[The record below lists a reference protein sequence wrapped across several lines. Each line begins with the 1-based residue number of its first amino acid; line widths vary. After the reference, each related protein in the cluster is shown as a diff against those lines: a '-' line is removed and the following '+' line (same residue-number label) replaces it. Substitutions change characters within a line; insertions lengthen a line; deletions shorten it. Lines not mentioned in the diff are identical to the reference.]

1 MTVLVNIFVFLVMLL
16 CVSVAG
22 ASAVHVARD
31 AEAAD
36 PLSGLHWRW
45 STDPQHPAAPPRL
58 TLMRDS
64 DRPLEKAKQASRP
77 LTCVRAGDRVLLR
90 DASVHLSMM
99 SLEATALESGACGAR
114 VRARVGVTG
123 ALVEMT
129 VFDAGSGIL
138 NAKAAAWW

>member
-1 MTVLVNIFVFLVMLL
+1 MTVFASIFVFLVTLL
-16 CVSVAG
+16 CVTVAG
-22 ASAVHVARD
+22 ASAVHVSRD

-36 PLSGLHWRW
+36 PLSSLHWRW

-58 TLMRDS
+58 TLMRGS
-64 DRPLEKAKQASRP
+64 GRSLERITQPSPPLI
-77 LTCVRAGDRVLLR
+77 CVRAGDHVLLR
-90 DASVHLSMM
+90 DVNVNLSMM

-129 VFDAGSGIL
+129 VLDAGSGTL
-138 NAKAAAWW
+138 NAKAAAWR

>member
-31 AEAAD
+31 ADQAD
-36 PLSGLHWRW
+36 PVSGLHWQW
-45 STDPQHPAAPPRL
+45 SADRQHPAAPPRL
-58 TLMRDS
+58 TIMRGS
-64 DRPLEKAKQASRP
+64 DRSLDKAKQPSRP
-77 LTCVRAGDRVLLR
+77 LTCVRAGDHVLLR
-90 DASVHLSMM
+90 DVNVNLSMM

-129 VFDAGSGIL
+129 VLDAGSGIL
-138 NAKAAAWW
+138 SAKAAVWW